1 MNLSFIIPMDYFL
14 LFLSSSVST
23 LLGFFFIFKFFPKW
37 GLLDRPHD
45 YGLTRAP
52 LPYSAGV
59 VIAVVF
65 LLHLLLFF
73 PLTKEL
79 TGLLLSG
86 ILIVSVSFID
96 DYKRLK
102 PSLRLLIQFLA
113 GLILVLS
120 GTGIEVISNP
130 FGSAIDLRM
139 WHTSFELFGQVFQIT
154 PLADLFTIVWIIFVM
169 NAINFQDGIPG
180 LVSGIGS
187 IASFTLLGLC
197 ALLIFSPATTMEEKM
212 NAQYVAKM
220 ALILG
225 ASLFI
230 FNRFDFFPPKVIIGD
245 SGAMFI
251 GFILSVLSLYT
262 GGKIAT
268 TFIVLGLPLADLI
281 WVILRRISK
290 GQSPFQGDLNHY
302 HHKLLRLGFSEQH
315 TLLIAYAMTFAL
327 GVSSIIFL
335 FYLKTFGKMIA
346 IIAIILLMFV
356 ISMLLIKKESRELKK
371 V

>member
-1 MNLSFIIPMDYFL
+1 MNLSFIFPMDYLL

-23 LLGFFFIFKFFPKW
+23 LLGFFFIFKYFPKW

-45 YGLTRAP
+45 YGLKRAA

-59 VIAVVF
+59 IISIVF
-65 LLHLLLFF
+65 ISHLLLFF
-73 PLTKEL
+73 PITKEL
-79 TGLLLSG
+79 LGLICSG
-86 ILIVSVSFID
+86 LIIVTVSFID
-96 DYKRLK
+96 DFKRLK
-102 PSLRLLIQFLA
+102 PSFRLLMQFLA

-120 GTGIEVISNP
+120 GIGIEVISNP

-139 WHTSFELFGQVFQIT
+139 WTISFEIFSQLFEFT

-187 IASFTLLGLC
+187 IASFTLLGLSI
-197 ALLIFSPATTMEEKM
+197 LLIISTTTTLDEKL

-225 ASLFI
+225 SILFV
-230 FNRFDFFPPKVIIGD
+230 FNRFDFYPPKVVIGD

-251 GFILSVLSLYT
+251 GFILAVLSLYT

-268 TFIVLGLPLADLI
+268 TFIVLGLPLADLL
-281 WVILRRISK
+281 WVIIRRVSK

-302 HHKLLRLGFSEQH
+302 HHKLLRVGFSEQH
-315 TLLIAYAMTFAL
+315 TLLIAYMMTFAL
-327 GVSSIIFL
+327 GIASIGFL

-346 IIAIILLMFV
+346 IAAIILLMFV
-356 ISMLLIKKESRELKK
+356 ISMLLIKKESRQLKE